1 MTRQKRTST
10 TLETAISRASGMR
23 SIDPILNYGHGL
35 NISDYEAR
43 IQTLRD
49 SLTTYNDLLTQLDR
63 NAEELTTLERSLRTY
78 SENMLLS
85 TAARYGKTSTQY
97 MKAGGTIRKTTKR
110 TTTTTTKAKAKAKAI
125 PPEAISPQTMPTTA
139 LTAAMN

>member
-1 MTRQKRTST
+1 MTRQKRTSS

-23 SIDPILNYGHGL
+23 SIDPMLNYGHGL

-49 SLTTYNDLLTQLDR
+49 TLTTYNDLLTQLDR
-63 NAEELTTLERSLRTY
+63 TAEELNTLERGLRTY

-110 TTTTTTKAKAKAKAI
+110 TSSSKTASKTASKTET
-125 PPEAISPQTMPTTA
+125 ISSQTIPTTA
-139 LTAAMN
+139 LSATMN